1 MVRRLSGEGVKDMR
15 IAVLLLLAA
24 LAGCSYTTYLSGADE
39 NGGTVN
45 MVTQL
50 NKDSAVEKANEH
62 CRKYDKVARV
72 IGNDRQ
78 SSTLTFVCQKPD

>member
-1 MVRRLSGEGVKDMR
+1 MR
-15 IAVLLLLAA
+15 FAALLLCAV

-50 NKDSAVEKANEH
+50 NKDDAIEKANAH
-62 CRKYDKVARV
+62 CAQYHKAARV
-72 IGNDRQ
+72 VGTDPQ
-78 SSTLTFVCQKPD
+78 SSTLTFSCQVPD